1 MFIQNNIVDVFQ
13 SWLKKRSAQEAEIL
27 QSLYDRIFEPAY
39 TYMKLNLNPK
49 MELLEC
55 NYIMQVKQLVCNLV

>member
-55 NYIMQVKQLVCNLV
+55 NYIMQVKQVVCNLV

>member
-1 MFIQNNIVDVFQ
+1 MDGFFQ
-13 SWLKKRSAQEAEIL
+13 AWLKKRNAQEAEVL

-55 NYIMQVKQLVCNLV
+55 NYIMQVKQILYESVCIG

>member
-1 MFIQNNIVDVFQ
+1 MDVFQ
-13 SWLKKRSAQEAEIL
+13 AWLKKRSPQEAEVL
-27 QSLYDRIFEPAY
+27 QSLYDRIFEQAY

-55 NYIMQVKQLVCNLV
+55 NYIMQVRQILCKSV

>member
-1 MFIQNNIVDVFQ
+1 MKVFKCISVCFLILQ
-13 SWLKKRSAQEAEIL
+13 GWLKTRTPQEADVL
-27 QSLYDRIFEPAY
+27 LGLYDKVFEAAY

-55 NYIMQVKQLVCNLV
+55 NYIMQVF

>member
-1 MFIQNNIVDVFQ
+1 MDVFFQ
-13 SWLKKRSAQEAEIL
+13 AWLKKRNAQEAEVL

-55 NYIMQVKQLVCNLV
+55 NYIMQVKQILYESVCIGWQ